1 MRSLAKHVDVKRLAP
16 RRRVLGGAIALV
28 GFGLLMPYARAQ
40 DGGTAAGG
48 GVNIPPSK
56 HSNWDILRKTQV
68 KLDFKRGTYV
78 ATHPAATEALNGTSF
93 EIEGFVTPVKAETSF
108 RHFLLMPMAPGC
120 SFCPPPEFN
129 EIIEVTS
136 RKPITAE
143 LRVFRV
149 RGKFSTQNNGKEGL
163 FFRIED
169 ADVD

>member
-1 MRSLAKHVDVKRLAP
+1 MQSLATADGATRQPA
-16 RRRVLGGAIALV
+16 RRRFLGGAIAF
-28 GFGLLMPYARAQ
+28 FGLGLVLTKARAQ

-78 ATHPAATEALNGTSF
+78 ATHPAATEALNGKTF
-93 EIEGFVTPVKAETSF
+93 KIEGFVTPVKAETSF

-143 LRVFRV
+143 LRMFKV
-149 RGKFSTQNNGKEGL
+149 RGKFSTQNNGKDGL
-163 FFRIED
+163 FFKLDD

>member
-1 MRSLAKHVDVKRLAP
+1 MKLAQS
-16 RRRVLGGAIALV
+16 RRRMLAGS
-28 GFGLLMPYARAQ
+28 GLLLAALALPASLRAQ
-40 DGGTAAGG
+40 DGGAPGA
-48 GVNIPPSK
+48 NIPPSK

-78 ATHPAATEALNGTSF
+78 ATHPAATEALNGTTF

-136 RKPITAE
+136 REPITAE
-143 LRVFRV
+143 LRMFKV
-149 RGKFSTQNNGKEGL
+149 RGKFSTQNNGKDGL
-163 FFRIED
+163 FFKLED